1 MKIYSI
7 GDKIFDTIN
16 NLMLFTVLSIVL
28 MPLLFVLSA
37 SISDPTAVVSGRVW
51 FWPVGVNIEAYSY
64 IFKNSDI
71 MIGYRN
77 TIFYTVLGTLINLIL
92 TTCAAYPL
100 SRRDFAG
107 RNVFMVLMVFT
118 MYFSGGMIPA
128 YLNIKN
134 LNMID
139 TIWAMVLPG
148 AINTMSVIIM
158 RTFFQSTIP
167 YELHESA
174 IIDGASNLR
183 VLWSIVLPLSKP
195 VIAVLVLQYAVGH
208 WNSFFNALLYIS
220 NKALRPL
227 QLILRDVL
235 ILRISLEDRAQMTEA
250 DLRTYSD
257 QVKRAE
263 LLKYAL
269 IIVSNVPVLMIYP
282 FIQKY
287 FVKGIM
293 IGSVKG

>member
-1 MKIYSI
+1 MRIYSV
-7 GDKIFDTIN
+7 GDKIFDAIN
-16 NLMLFTVLSIVL
+16 NFLLVVVLSLVL
-28 MPLLFVLSA
+28 LPLLFVLSA
-37 SISDPTAVVSGRVW
+37 SISDPTAVVTGNVW
-51 FWPVGVNIEAYSY
+51 FWPVGVNIEAYTY

-77 TIFYTVLGTLINLIL
+77 TIFYTVLGTCINLVL

-100 SRRDFAG
+100 SRRDFVG
-107 RNVFMVLMVFT
+107 RNVFMMLMVFT
-118 MYFSGGMIPA
+118 MYFSGGMIPV

-134 LNMID
+134 LGMID

-148 AINTMSVIIM
+148 AISTMSVIIM

-174 IIDGASNLR
+174 IIDGATNLR

-208 WNSFFNALLYIS
+208 WNAVFNALLYI
-220 NKALRPL
+220 NEKKLRPL
-227 QLILRDVL
+227 QLVLRDVL

-269 IIVSNVPVLMIYP
+269 IIVANVPVLMIYP